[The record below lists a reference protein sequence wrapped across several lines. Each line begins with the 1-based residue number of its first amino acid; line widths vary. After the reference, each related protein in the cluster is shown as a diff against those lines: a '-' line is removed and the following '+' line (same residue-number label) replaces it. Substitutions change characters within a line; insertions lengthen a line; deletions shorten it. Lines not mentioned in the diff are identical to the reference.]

1 MKHGDFI
8 EHLFIASTYDTLL
21 IFTNR
26 GLVCGLKVYEVPK
39 LSRQSRGRSLSNLL
53 NLPKGHTV
61 ASVISVRNFDDRYVL
76 MATGKGT
83 IKKTILSAF
92 QNTRR
97 SGIIAI
103 KIEKGD
109 RLVDAVL
116 TTGEDNVLLGT
127 KKGMALRFHE
137 QDARPMGR
145 AAQGVRGITLK
156 AGDEVVGL
164 CIARQGYS
172 VLTVCEKG
180 YGKRT
185 LFEAYRTQRR
195 GGKGLINIRTTGR
208 NGDVV
213 SVMSVSDGDDLLA
226 VTALGMMVRMP
237 VNNISIIGRATQGV
251 RLVSLKEKDRLNS
264 LAQIVE
270 EE

>member
-1 MKHGDFI
+1 
-8 EHLFIASTYDTLL
+8 
-21 IFTNR
+21 NR